1 LDEPVGVDPSGA
13 EPAGAEPAGYR
24 IFRWLARFLAG
35 LFYLRVEVAG
45 LERVPLQGP
54 LVVAANHH
62 QGLMDGILLTAALPR
77 RLRPI
82 AKAPLFRYP
91 VIGQIARLA
100 GAIPVRRRQDSG
112 GSAGDNQAM
121 FGAAERALGQGEA
134 ILIFPEG
141 VSQPEPALMPL
152 RTGAA
157 RLVLGND
164 WGSDWGADRDL
175 RRLAATT
182 LLPVGLMFHEP
193 GTFRVGTALVLIG
206 EPVATGDLAAP
217 GSGETGDNA
226 VRKLTERLGE
236 ALQRLI
242 VLARDRATLELV
254 HAALA
259 IWREEM
265 PDAAREPT
273 DRAAWRQRAARADQ
287 YLAAAEPA
295 RLAALRGRLE
305 RYVKDLELAGLTDRD
320 LSEGYRPAAVLRYA
334 LREGLALVL
343 GLPLALWGVLNHVV
357 PYQATRL
364 AVSAITPEADVLAT
378 YKVAA
383 GLVLFPLCW
392 ALEGFAAWRLG
403 GGALLAVFLIALLPT
418 GFFALSWTERLY
430 RVRREARGLLT
441 VLVDRDLRAHL
452 LARRRAIMAEF
463 QDLLRLVPA
472 PVLQEPAP

>member
-1 LDEPVGVDPSGA
+1 LGEPAGAEPAGA

-35 LFYLRVEVAG
+35 LFYRRVEVAG
-45 LERVPLQGP
+45 LERVPLSGP

-100 GAIPVRRRQDSG
+100 GAIPVHRRQDSG
-112 GSAGDNQAM
+112 GSAADNQAM
-121 FGAAERALGQGEA
+121 FGAAQSALGQGEA

-157 RLVLGND
+157 RLVLG
-164 WGSDWGADRDL
+164 ADREL
-175 RRLAATT
+175 SQPAATT

-193 GTFRVGTALVLIG
+193 GAFRVGTALVLVG
-206 EPVATGDLAAP
+206 EPVPTGDLEAPAP
-217 GSGETGDNA
+217 GAADTA
-226 VRKLTERLGE
+226 VRQLTERLEE
-236 ALQRLI
+236 ALRRLI
-242 VLARDRATLELV
+242 VLARDRHTLELV
-254 HAALA
+254 HAAES

-265 PDAAREPT
+265 PDSAREPQ

-305 RYVKDLELAGLTDRD
+305 RYTKDLELAGLSDRD
-320 LSEGYRPAAVLRYA
+320 LSEGYRTAAVLRYA
-334 LREGLALVL
+334 FREGLALAF
-343 GLPLALWGVLNHVV
+343 GLPLALWGVLNHIV
-357 PYQATRL
+357 PYQATAL
-364 AVSAITPEADVLAT
+364 AVRAIKPEPDVLAT
-378 YKVAA
+378 YKVVA
-383 GLVLFPLCW
+383 GLALFPLCW
-392 ALEGFAAWRLG
+392 ALEGWSAWRLG
-403 GGALLAVFLIALLPT
+403 GGPLLAAFLIALLPT
-418 GFFALSWTERLY
+418 GFFALSWTERLH
-430 RVRREARGLLT
+430 RVGREARGLLT

-452 LARRRAIMAEF
+452 LARRRAIMTEF

-472 PVLQEPAP
+472 PVLEKTAK

>member
-1 LDEPVGVDPSGA
+1 MA
-13 EPAGAEPAGYR
+13 EPPGYR

-35 LFYLRVEVAG
+35 LFYRRVEVAG
-45 LERVPLQGP
+45 LERVPLSGP

-82 AKAPLFRYP
+82 AKAPIFGYP
-91 VIGQIARLA
+91 VIGQFARLA
-100 GAIPVRRRQDSG
+100 GAIPVHRRQDPG

-121 FGAAERALGQGEA
+121 LGAAQCALRQGDA

-157 RLVLGND
+157 RLVLG
-164 WGSDWGADRDL
+164 ADRA
-175 RRLAATT
+175 RGGPAATI

-206 EPVATGDLAAP
+206 EPVPTSDLEALPPGEGD
-217 GSGETGDNA
+217 TA
-226 VRKLTERLGE
+226 VRQLTERLCG

-242 VLARDRATLELV
+242 VLARDRRTLELV
-254 HAALA
+254 HAAEA

-265 PDAAREPT
+265 PDSARESK
-273 DRAAWRQRAARADQ
+273 DRAAWRQRAARAER

-295 RLAALRGRLE
+295 RMAALRRRLE
-305 RYVKDLELAGLTDRD
+305 RYTKDLDLAGLTDLD

-334 LREGLALVL
+334 LREGMALAL

-364 AVSAITPEADVLAT
+364 AVSAIKPEADVLAT
-378 YKVAA
+378 YKVVA

-392 ALEGFAAWRLG
+392 ALEGWTAWRLG
-403 GGALLAVFLIALLPT
+403 GGSLLAVFLVALLPT
-418 GFFALSWTERLY
+418 GFFALSWTERLH

-452 LARRRAIMAEF
+452 LARRRAIMTEF
-463 QDLLRLVPA
+463 RDLLRLVP
-472 PVLQEPAP
+472 EPALEKTAR